1 MRNIT
6 IDINIDDYTQMAQET
21 DPIDLIEAVGY
32 LSTWGLRSD
41 RYNTVRIFMD
51 WHSKTD
57 LIAIYSDSENP
68 DNKFTMGAIWRK
80 DDGKFTF
87 HS

>member
-6 IDINIDDYTQMAQET
+6 IDITPEDFFELARNTSTAARLDAM
-21 DPIDLIEAVGY
+21 GY
-32 LSTWGLRSD
+32 LCTWGITGNYD
-41 RYNTVRIFMD
+41 TVRIFMD

-68 DNKFTMGAIWRK
+68 ERKFVMGAVWRK
-80 DDGKFTF
+80 EEGKFTF